1 MKKILCIV
9 GLMMIIVA
17 MKPPPEQGFWV
28 IITRDNAP
36 AMTVVRFYNER
47 QVLVYEEHLDGVRLD
62 GSNHRVQ
69 QRLNKSLRTALV
81 AWEGNRKVMRDQGLV
96 AMLFR

>member
-1 MKKILCIV
+1 
-9 GLMMIIVA
+9 MMIIVA